1 MSATADI
8 RGLKRVCAE
17 CGIRFYDMNKRPITC
32 PGCATEFTGEPKV
45 KSRRNK
51 TDEKEEAVRESLK
64 AKVIHNDE
72 DDEDEDIDSEVDVV
86 SLDDPEDFPDDD
98 MDMDHDDDEDEDLDL
113 DDDITGLGDLGKD
126 LSDIDDED
134 DDFDDIDDEDEDD
147 KD

>member
-1 MSATADI
+1 MGATADI

-17 CGIRFYDMNKRPITC
+17 CGIRFYDMNKRPIVC
-32 PGCATEFTGEPKV
+32 PGCATEFTGDFATKT
-45 KSRRNK
+45 RRTK
-51 TDEKEEAVRESLK
+51 ADEKAIETKEALK
-64 AKVIHNDE
+64 KEVANTDE

-98 MDMDHDDDEDEDLDL
+98 IDQDNDEDDDDLDL

-134 DDFDDIDDEDEDD
+134 DDFDDIDDDDEDD